1 MNITKTTEPRPFG
14 YADSSATP
22 TDYHGVPTTTY
33 TATADTGEEVATLAP
48 YKAA

>member
-14 YADSSATP
+14 YAGSSVTP

-33 TATADTGEEVATLAP
+33 TAATLAP